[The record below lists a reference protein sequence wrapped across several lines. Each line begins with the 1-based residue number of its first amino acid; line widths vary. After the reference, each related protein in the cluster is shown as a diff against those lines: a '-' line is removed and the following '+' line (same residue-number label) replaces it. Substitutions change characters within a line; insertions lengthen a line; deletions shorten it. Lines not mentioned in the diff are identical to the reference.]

1 MMKKRILS
9 LLLALC
15 MTVLLAGGVYALAS
29 EPQLPYV
36 TDAAELLS
44 DDDELKLTQMA
55 LQVEDTYDVGVYMV
69 IVEDY
74 RAFDPS
80 GVYEATYGI
89 YHEYT
94 MGVGDRREGIMLLLS
109 MDARDYALFRYGEKT
124 AYAFN
129 DYGLAKLEEEFLD
142 NFAENDWVGGFED
155 YIRACASFLESAEA
169 GKPVS
174 KSPVTMLLLFA
185 AISLLIAAIV
195 CAVLVGQMKTVHKKT
210 SAEGYAV
217 GAVHL
222 TDQYDQFTHRTETRR
237 KIERSSSSGSGHSES
252 GGGGSGRSGKF

>member
-1 MMKKRILS
+1 MKKRILS
-9 LLLALC
+9 LLLAMC
-15 MTVLLAGGVYALAS
+15 MTMLLAGGICAMAS

-44 DDDELKLTQMA
+44 DETELKLNEMA
-55 LQVEDTYDVGVYMV
+55 LRVEETYDVGVYMV

-109 MDARDYALFRYGEKT
+109 MNEQDYALFRYGEKT

-155 YIRACASFLESAEA
+155 YIRACASFLGSAEA

-174 KSPVTMLLLFA
+174 KSPVTMILAFWG
-185 AISLLIAAIV
+185 ISLVIAAIV
-195 CAVLVGQMKTVHKKT
+195 CVILLGQMKTVHKKT
-210 SAEGYAV
+210 NAEGYVV
-217 GAVHL
+217 GSVHL
-222 TDQYDQFTHRTETRR
+222 TDQWDQFTHRTQTRR
-237 KIERSSSSGSGHSES
+237 KIERSSSSGSSHSQS

>member
-1 MMKKRILS
+1 MKKRILS
-9 LLLALC
+9 VLLALC
-15 MTVLLAGGVYALAS
+15 ITMLLAGSICVLAS

-44 DDDELKLTQMA
+44 DETELQLTQMA
-55 LQVEDTYDVGVYMV
+55 FQVEETYDVGVYMV

-94 MGVGDRREGIMLLLS
+94 MGVGDGREGIMLLLS
-109 MDARDYALFRYGEKT
+109 MKERDYALFRFGEKT

-129 DYGLAKLEEEFLD
+129 EYGLAKLEEEFLD
-142 NFAENDWVGGFED
+142 NFAENDWSGGFGD
-155 YIRACASFLESAEA
+155 YIRTCASYLESAEV

-174 KSPVTMLLLFA
+174 KSPVAMVLIFA
-185 AISLLIAAIV
+185 GISLVIAAVV

-210 SAEGYAV
+210 SAGDYAV
-217 GAVHL
+217 GSVYL
-222 TDQYDQFTHRTETRR
+222 TDQFDQFTHRTETRR
-237 KIERSSSSGSGHSES
+237 KIERSSSSGSSHSQS

>member
-1 MMKKRILS
+1 MKKRILS

-15 MTVLLAGGVYALAS
+15 ITMLLAGSLCALAS

-44 DDDELKLTQMA
+44 DEAELKLTQMA
-55 LQVEDTYDVGVYMV
+55 LQVEQTYGVGVYMV
-69 IVEDY
+69 TVEDY
-74 RAFDPS
+74 REFDPS

-89 YHEYT
+89 YHAYT
-94 MGVGDRREGIMLLLS
+94 MGAGSGREGIMLLIS
-109 MDARDYALFRYGEKT
+109 MRERDYALFRYGEKT

-129 DYGLAKLEEEFLD
+129 EYGLAKLEEEFLD
-142 NFAENDWVGGFED
+142 NFAQDDWSGGFGD
-155 YIRACASFLESAEA
+155 YIRTCADYLESAEA

-174 KSPVTMLLLFA
+174 KSPATMILLFA
-185 AISLLIAAIV
+185 VISLGIAAIV

-217 GAVHL
+217 GSVYL
-222 TDQYDQFTHRTETRR
+222 TDQFDQFTHRTETRR
-237 KIERSSSSGSGHSES
+237 KIERSSSGSGHSKS